1 MAALFHARRMR
12 VGSSP
17 FWQTRKKPF
26 DIIYDL
32 YKMKQSHWLLC
43 VGKSRHCQ
51 AWLTC
56 HFSWNENLQQSK
68 NWTAKSANQKSSK
81 FLSPEQPRKPK
92 AWMLPWLLQELQKYA
107 RKLAIAVTL
116 EAIQFEFWTERSV
129 SDNENLCSL
138 WSVILKSVW
147 NSVGDTF

>member
-1 MAALFHARRMR
+1 MIHTKWSNPIGCYALANHAT
-12 VGSSP
+12 VKLDSSV
-17 FWQTRKKPF
+17 TSHG
-26 DIIYDL
+26 
-32 YKMKQSHWLLC
+32 MKTYSKARIEL
-43 VGKSRHCQ
+43 R
-51 AWLTC
+51 
-56 HFSWNENLQQSK
+56 NLQILK
-68 NWTAKSANQKSSK
+68 KMLEKSSQ

-129 SDNENLCSL
+129 SDNENLYSL